1 MRRNDTESFEL
12 YAKFITTARRSE
24 CTGTNNTKFRPKQVT
39 KAGDI
44 YTSCEGGVKPIV
56 STYTPECSRCVLPS
70 FQICSTDPTEILDI
84 GVDRYCVT
92 SQLLG

>member
-1 MRRNDTESFEL
+1 MRVTYTESFEL

-24 CTGTNNTKFRPKQVT
+24 CTGTDDAKFRPKQVT
-39 KAGDI
+39 KSGDI
-44 YTSCEGGVKPIV
+44 YASCEGGVKPIV
-56 STYTPECSRCVLPS
+56 STYTPECSKCVLPS
-70 FQICSTDPTEILDI
+70 YQICSKDPTEILDI